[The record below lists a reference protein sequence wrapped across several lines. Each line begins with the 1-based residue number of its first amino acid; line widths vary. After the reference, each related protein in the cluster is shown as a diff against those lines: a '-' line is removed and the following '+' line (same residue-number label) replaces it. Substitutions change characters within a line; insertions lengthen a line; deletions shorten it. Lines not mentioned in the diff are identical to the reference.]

1 MRKVLLIGAKDFLLV
16 MRDPAALLFMLL
28 APFLLTVGMGLIT
41 GNLLG
46 GGSVGIGDIPVALAI
61 EDRGAAGGSLLQ
73 YLRSP
78 DIEGLLK
85 ATTSPDAAAA
95 RSLVDSDKAAAA
107 LIVPS
112 GFTASLSSTPSP
124 LILYMNPNSGAAAG
138 VVLDI
143 VTAYADR
150 LQATRLGAG
159 ASVAKAA
166 ITVHTTQGGNAGG
179 GFNPLAYIAPGMALM
194 FLMYRVSHGGRSLLV
209 ERAQGTLSRLLVS
222 PTTAAQVL
230 GGKML
235 GIFATGTA
243 QVLVLIVAST
253 LLFKLYWGDPVGVV
267 VLVLAAVAG
276 ATGWGLLLTALARTP
291 GQVSAIGA
299 ALMLIFGILGGGFV
313 SMDAMPGWVRLA
325 SRITPNA
332 WGLDAF
338 STLALGGSLPDIG
351 RPLLALLVMA
361 VALFS
366 VSTVLLTRRG
376 LAKE

>member
-41 GNLLG
+41 GSLF
-46 GGSVGIGDIPVALAI
+46 GGSSGGIGDIPVALAI
-61 EDRGAAGGSLLQ
+61 EDRGAAGAALLQ

-78 DIEGLLK
+78 DIAGLLK
-85 ATTSPDAAAA
+85 ATTAPDAAAA

-107 LIVPS
+107 LIVPRGS
-112 GFTASLSSTPSP
+112 SP
-124 LILYMNPNSGAAAG
+124 LILYTNPNKGAAAG

-150 LQATRLGAG
+150 LQAMRLGAG
-159 ASVAKAA
+159 APVAKAA
-166 ITVHTTQGGNAGG
+166 ITVHTTQAGNAGR

-194 FLMYRVSHGGRSLLV
+194 FLMYRVSNGGRSLLV

-243 QVLVLIVAST
+243 QVLVLIGAST
-253 LLFKLYWGDPVGVV
+253 LLFRLHWGDPVGVV

-299 ALMLIFGILGGGFV
+299 ALMLIFGILGGSFV

-361 VALFS
+361 AVLFAASTAL
-366 VSTVLLTRRG
+366 LARRG